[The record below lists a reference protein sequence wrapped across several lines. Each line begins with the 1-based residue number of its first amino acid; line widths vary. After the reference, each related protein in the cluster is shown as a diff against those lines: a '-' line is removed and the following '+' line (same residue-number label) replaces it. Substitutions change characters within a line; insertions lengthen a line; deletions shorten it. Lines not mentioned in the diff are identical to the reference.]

1 MIDRADEKQR
11 ALLHDRIPETL
22 RSVQNTT
29 ARVLL
34 ATVLAVGAAPLLT
47 NTSHGS
53 LAAQGSS
60 STEGALFLL
69 LPVGAKAV
77 GLGRAMTA
85 LPGAESVWWNPAGVA
100 EVDRGRFLL
109 FRGDHPVAGEATAAS
124 LILTHDVL
132 GAIGVSYQL
141 LDVGTQDV
149 TDETGQFIGTLTGR
163 NHLGVVTL
171 ATSFWNRLNVGLNLK
186 LVQARFTC
194 RGQCTDA
201 GVTATTFA
209 LDWGAQLD
217 PFAALPL
224 RLGAMLA
231 HVGSDFQIVNEDQAD
246 PLPTRLRL
254 AAAYEI
260 LGHFLE
266 TEELALSLTLEAE
279 DRWRNPGSPATYI
292 GAEFTAGVGD
302 VLYVRAGYV
311 FGAEQQVDGAAVG
324 VGLQYERIDLGLAK
338 SLATSSLQT
347 ETEPVHISFGF
358 VL

>member
-1 MIDRADEKQR
+1 MSSHLDRSGR
-11 ALLHDRIPETL
+11 AGAPPRPERRGFGRELLGIAAVC
-22 RSVQNTT
+22 S
-29 ARVLL
+29 LL
-34 ATVLAVGAAPLLT
+34 VHPLM
-47 NTSHGS
+47 
-53 LAAQGSS
+53 AQSQQQGGS

-85 LPGAESVWWNPAGVA
+85 LEGAESVWWNPAGLAQVNG
-100 EVDRGRFLL
+100 GRFLVY
-109 FRGDHPVAGEATAAS
+109 RGDHPVAGEATAAS
-124 LILTHDVL
+124 LVFTHAAL
-132 GAIGVSYQL
+132 GGLAVSYQL

-149 TDETGQFIGTLTGR
+149 TDETGIIIGTLTGR

-171 ATSFWNRLNVGLNLK
+171 STRFWDRFSAGLNLK
-186 LVQARFTC
+186 VVQARFTC

-209 LDWGAQLD
+209 VDAGAQLG
-217 PFAALPL
+217 PLAGVPL

-231 HVGSDFQIVNEDQAD
+231 HMGSDFQIVNEEQAD
-246 PLPTRLRL
+246 PLPTRFRL

-260 LGHFLE
+260 LGQFVE
-266 TEELALSLTLEAE
+266 SEELGLTLTVELE
-279 DRWRNPGSPATYI
+279 DRWRDPGSPATYV
-292 GAEFTAGVGD
+292 GSEFTAGSGD

-324 VGLQYERIDLGLAK
+324 VGLHYERFDLGLAK
-338 SLATSSLQT
+338 SLATSALQT

-358 VL
+358 LF